1 MFAIREN
8 WLSKTISVLK
18 DEELHNLF
26 AEIYSYRET
35 GVLKGK
41 YLRAMEHSVSEHVTH
56 TPAGEMIRTIENAV
70 LFEMARRYAN
80 ITEPTKNVTGDNL
93 PDDLDALVLN
103 GTKYIK
109 LSREDEG

>member
-1 MFAIREN
+1 MFLIREN
-8 WLSKTISVLK
+8 WLSKTISALQ

-26 AEIYSYRET
+26 TEIYAYRET

-41 YLRAMEHSVSEHVTH
+41 YLRAMDRSVSEHVTH
-56 TPAGEMIRTIENAV
+56 TPAGEMIRTIEDAV

-80 ITEPTKNVTGDNL
+80 ITEPPKNVTGDRL

-109 LSREDEG
+109 LGRDGED